1 MSQTKQRSSAA
12 KGVAVFFIVF
22 IILELLVIVGVSM
35 VFKNENV
42 TPSLAGYSMYIMKDT
57 SMGDAVPKDALVIAA
72 DGAPSRDGIKK
83 AVIAEE
89 VPGVGT
95 SVFWLADVST
105 GSDINTVQYTIF
117 RDKEPDKVYNVKN
130 DQIVGTASSYYL
142 TAGRVIKFI
151 TSEFGRIAC
160 IAVPLFL
167 FVLLELIIML
177 FSRSRYDDD
186 EDYDDDDDDEE
197 EEEPVKL
204 DDFLFG
210 GENDKE
216 KLGEQARAG
225 EEETA
230 PARAADPEQ
239 YAPRQPKAAEEPAA
253 EVSEPEAAEEP
264 EKPAV
269 DPAYYE
275 KAAKLIDG
283 EPDNEPAAEEKPEA
297 PEAPAAQ
304 EESPA
309 EEAPAEEAPAEGL
322 KATQHRRKTVRKRP
336 ADLKF
341 SGEKKNASASMAD
354 LMKLM
359 EQEQNKL
366 KQQLGQ
372 QEKNK

>member
-1 MSQTKQRSSAA
+1 MSQTKQKSSAA

-83 AVIAEE
+83 AVIAED
-89 VPGVGT
+89 VPGIGT

-105 GSDINTVQYTIF
+105 GADINTVQYTVF
-117 RDKEPDKVYNVKN
+117 RDKEPEKVYNVKN

-142 TAGRVIKFI
+142 TAGKVIKFI

-186 EDYDDDDDDEE
+186 EDYDDDDEDEDDEE

-230 PARAADPEQ
+230 PAREVDPEQ
-239 YAPRQPKAAEEPAA
+239 YAPKQQPREEAPAA
-253 EVSEPEAAEEP
+253 EAPVQEAHVAEEP

-269 DPAYYE
+269 DPSYYE
-275 KAAKLIDG
+275 RAAKLIDG
-283 EPDNEPAAEEKPEA
+283 EDEAPAEAEA
-297 PEAPAAQ
+297 PEAA
-304 EESPA
+304 
-309 EEAPAEEAPAEGL
+309 EAPAEEAPDEEI
-322 KATQHRRKTVRKRP
+322 KPQQQPRRKVVRKRP

-366 KQQLGQ
+366 KEQLGQ
-372 QEKNK
+372 KDE